1 MKNIFFVLCCFLF
14 FSVNASSQ
22 INPAHTRVSILTVAP
37 GNDLYSLFGH
47 TAIRFIDSSTH
58 QDIVFN
64 WGGFTF
70 EQPGF
75 YLKFMRGRL
84 QYFSF
89 GDYFPEFMS
98 EYVEEKR
105 NVYEQV
111 LDLDSAARKRI
122 IDAVM
127 FNSTGDNKFYKYD
140 FLLDNCTTR
149 VKNIVFEN
157 DKELHIDSSIVPPGT
172 TARDMIHY
180 YLERG
185 NQLWTELGI
194 DILLGSRV
202 DRKVSNDEAMFLPE
216 FFMKGLND
224 AEDSTQ
230 PFVEQFK
237 TIYKGNDEQV
247 TAWKYMPLTVT
258 AISCL
263 LLFFIST
270 LKTKWAK
277 AIIKFVD
284 ILLLYVTGL
293 IGVLLLFM
301 WFATDHTVCKGNLN
315 IAWAL
320 PTNFIAAF
328 FMIRKSTWLSTYFLI
343 AAIITGLLLAV
354 WFWVPQQTNIALL
367 PVVLFLFNR
376 YTVFA
381 SLYKN
386 KYLRAAA

>member
-1 MKNIFFVLCCFLF
+1 MKNIFIVFFFFLF
-14 FSVNASSQ
+14 FSVNTSSQ

-37 GNDLYSLFGH
+37 GDDLYSLFGH
-47 TAIRFIDSSTH
+47 TAIRFIDSTSH
-58 QDIVFN
+58 ADIVFN

-70 EQPGF
+70 DQPGF
-75 YLKFMRGRL
+75 YLKFMRGKL
-84 QYFSF
+84 LYYSF
-89 GDYFPEFMS
+89 PDNFPDFMS

-111 LDLDSAARKRI
+111 LNLDSSAKKRI
-122 IDAVM
+122 IDAVI
-127 FNSTGDNKFYKYD
+127 FNSTGNNKFYKYD

-157 DKELHIDSSIVPPGT
+157 NKTVTIDSAIVPKGT
-172 TARDMIHY
+172 TSRDMIHY

-216 FFMKGLND
+216 FFMKGLNYSY
-224 AEDSTQ
+224 DSSQ
-230 PFVEQFK
+230 RFVNEFK
-237 TIYKGNDEQV
+237 TIYKGNNQQI
-247 TAWKYMPLTVT
+247 TSWKYMPLMVT

-263 LLFFIST
+263 FLFFIST

-277 AIIKFVD
+277 AIIRFID

-293 IGVLLLFM
+293 IGILLLFM
-301 WFATDHTVCKGNLN
+301 WFATDHTVCKSNLN

-328 FMIRKSTWLSTYFLI
+328 FMIKKPTWLSTYFFI
-343 AAIITGLLLAV
+343 AAIITGLLLVV
-354 WFWVPQQTNIALL
+354 WFWMPQQINIALL
-367 PVVLFLFNR
+367 PVILFLFNR